1 MTCVAGSWPAGCGA
15 HGKAGGPPSQPWRLR
30 VRGRTGG
37 ATIREPLLMPRHV
50 SIPGW
55 AGFPGWQGPAV
66 ERRQAAA
73 AHAAWPV
80 GTVVPGVER
89 APGPVWVSCV
99 RNVET
104 LLWVRILGAGM
115 RRRCGKPTVR
125 GAEFPGRTGCP
136 GSRCRAAERRQE
148 GGAAGPGLLPDWP
161 RITGPD
167 AGC

>member
-1 MTCVAGSWPAGCGA
+1 MAVT
-15 HGKAGGPPSQPWRLR
+15 GKGKDR
-30 VRGRTGG
+30 RGDYQGTL
-37 ATIREPLLMPRHV
+37 ADASSCKH
-50 SIPGW
+50 PGLG
-55 AGFPGWQGPAV
+55 GFPGWQGPAV
-66 ERRQAAA
+66 ERRQATAV
-73 AHAAWPV
+73 HAARPV

-89 APGPVWVSCV
+89 APGPVRVSCV

-104 LLWVRILGAGM
+104 LLWVRISGAGM

-148 GGAAGPGLLPDWP
+148 SGTAGPGLLPGGL

-167 AGC
+167 AGSCYPGSKER